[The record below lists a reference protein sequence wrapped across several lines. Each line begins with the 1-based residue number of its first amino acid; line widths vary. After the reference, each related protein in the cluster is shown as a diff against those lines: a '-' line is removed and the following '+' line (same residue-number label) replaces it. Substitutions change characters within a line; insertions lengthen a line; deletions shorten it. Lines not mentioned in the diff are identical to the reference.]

1 MDDTIHP
8 QRAFNDFWRQR
19 ASPEES
25 KMAAWGGYP
34 LLEPLMKP
42 VFAMDPEVTMVVPC
56 LINLKLDAHFLLPAV
71 IFGTTVL
78 LFFSSKLF
86 VCVCDFLL
94 LRRPRVFWRTCLAQR
109 VMFLCFSVLAK

>member
-34 LLEPLMKP
+34 LLEPLTEP
-42 VFAMDPEVTMVVPC
+42 VFAMDPEVNDGSSV
-56 LINLKLDAHFLLPAV
+56 LDKPQVGRTFPPACCY
-71 IFGTTVL
+71 ISHNCFT
-78 LFFSSKLF
+78 FFSSKLC
-86 VCVCDFLL
+86 VCVTSYCYGDHEYFG
-94 LRRPRVFWRTCLAQR
+94 V
-109 VMFLCFSVLAK
+109 SV